1 MEKELDR
8 FVEVRLENFKAFSK
22 FSIRFEQFNI
32 VVGPNNAGK
41 STILAAFRILAAALR
56 RASSR
61 RAEIVTGPM
70 GQVYGHKVDLKGLSV
85 ADENIFHN
93 YNDES
98 AASIE
103 FRLSNKNRLKLYF
116 AEVGSCVLIPELD
129 DGRICSTPKMFRTH
143 FNCRIGFV
151 PILGP
156 VDHHEQLY
164 EKEAARLA
172 LFNYGAARN
181 FRNIWYHF
189 PEKFEDFR
197 RAVQTTW
204 PGMDIE
210 PPETEMVDGKARL
223 FMYCPEDR
231 RAREICWAGFG
242 FQVWCQMLT
251 HLIQS
256 EGVSIFLIDEPD
268 IYLHSD
274 LQRQLISLLRQLEA
288 DVLIATHSTE
298 ILSEAEFREI
308 VVVNKNRRSAS
319 RVKNADQLS
328 GVFQALGSN
337 LNPVLTQIAKTKRVV
352 FVEGHDFQILSRFA
366 EKCGFSGLAAR
377 RDFAVVQTK
386 GFNPQKVKNLVEGI
400 STALGFTPMSACIF
414 DRDFRTQKECEYVEK
429 ELQDTCAFF
438 QVLERKEIENYLL
451 VPSAIE
457 KAARKRIEEK
467 MRRGANQAS
476 FTCDIKGIL
485 DQYSKEKKSYVAG
498 QYTAVREQF
507 ERYVGSGVNKATISE
522 EMFRYIDDAWNE
534 RCLELVPGKDA
545 LSHLNETLQEADGI
559 SVTPFGIIQSISRQE
574 VPEDLKKLF
583 QDLDE
588 FASK

>member
-1 MEKELDR
+1 
-8 FVEVRLENFKAFSK
+8 
-22 FSIRFEQFNI
+22 
-32 VVGPNNAGK
+32 
-41 STILAAFRILAAALR
+41 
-56 RASSR
+56 
-61 RAEIVTGPM
+61 EIVTGPI
-70 GQVYGHKVDLKGLSV
+70 GQVYGHKVDLRGLSV

-93 YNDES
+93 YDDQT

-103 FRLSNKNRLKLYF
+103 FKLSNKNRLKLYF

-129 DGRICSTPKMFRTH
+129 NGRICSTPSMFRAQY
-143 FNCRIGFV
+143 NCRIGFV

-181 FRNIWYHF
+181 FRNIWHHF
-189 PEKFEDFR
+189 PDKFEEFR
-197 RAVQTTW
+197 RAVQATW

-251 HLIQS
+251 HIIQS
-256 EGVSIFLIDEPD
+256 EDVSIFLIDEPD

-274 LQRQLISLLRQLEA
+274 LQRQLISLLRQLDA
-288 DVLIATHSTE
+288 DILIATHSTE

-308 VVVNKNRRSAS
+308 VIVNKSRNSAS

-328 GVFQALGSN
+328 GVFQTLGSN
-337 LNPVLTQIAKTKRVV
+337 LNPVLTQIAKTKKVV
-352 FVEGHDFQILSRFA
+352 FVEGHDFQILGKFA
-366 EKCGFSGLAAR
+366 EKCGFASLAAR

-400 STALGFTPMSACIF
+400 STALGFTPKSACIF
-414 DRDFRTQKECEYVEK
+414 DRDFRTQKECDHVAT
-429 ELQDTCAFF
+429 ELKDTCDLFH
-438 QVLERKEIENYLL
+438 VLERKEIENYLL

-457 KAARKRIEEK
+457 KAARKRIEDK
-467 MRRGANQAS
+467 IRRGAKKAS
-476 FTCDIKGIL
+476 FTCDIEATL
-485 DQYSKEKKSYVAG
+485 DQYSKDTKSYVAG
-498 QYTAVREQF
+498 QYAAVREQF
-507 ERYVGSGVNKATISE
+507 ERDVRSGIHKATISQEVFQYIE
-522 EMFRYIDDAWNE
+522 EEWNE
-534 RCLELVPGKDA
+534 RYLELVPGKGA
-545 LSHLNETLQEADGI
+545 LSHLNETLREIDGI
-559 SVTPFGIIQSISRQE
+559 SITPFGIIQSISGNE
-574 VPEDLKKLF
+574 VPADLKLLF
-583 QDLDE
+583 QELDD
-588 FASK
+588 FASSS